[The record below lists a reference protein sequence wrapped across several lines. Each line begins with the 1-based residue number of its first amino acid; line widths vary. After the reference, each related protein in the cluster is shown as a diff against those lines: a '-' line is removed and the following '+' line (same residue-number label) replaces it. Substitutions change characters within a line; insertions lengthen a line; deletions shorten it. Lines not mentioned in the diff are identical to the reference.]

1 MAESNTNSFTTF
13 RQAIENLEQLIN
25 EHSTDFSK
33 MSELVLVIKERHL
46 ELNTSQQQ
54 LIESNAALVQTVVD
68 LGGPTGSCCASS

>member
-1 MAESNTNSFTTF
+1 MPESNTNSVTTL
-13 RQAIENLEQLIN
+13 RKAIENLERLIN

-33 MSELVLVIKERHL
+33 MSELVSIIKEHYL